1 MTKIQHL
8 NSTDSRGR
16 ALRARR
22 HLTHG
27 LRLLGDH
34 IGNLAITVIGV
45 SVAARIT
52 NDIVEFAPVLNI
64 ADGMAVLLILATWGA
79 ALLVTGFAYYAADLI
94 DPDSRDGDDLWD
106 ATTAFKDTVEDL
118 TNGANYDDIRLALQA
133 SNALPALYEL
143 TVQLRTAYAQDG
155 EMDEAAALSDTAALV
170 RAAAQSF
177 GHRDIGQ

>member
-1 MTKIQHL
+1 MTEIQHL

-22 HLTHG
+22 HITHG
-27 LRLLGDH
+27 LRLVGDH
-34 IGNLAITVIGV
+34 VSTLAVVVAGV
-45 SVAARIT
+45 GVAVWIA

-64 ADGMAVLLILATWGA
+64 TDGMAALLILATWGA
-79 ALLVTGFAYYAADLI
+79 ALLVKGLAYSAADRI
-94 DPDSRDGDDLWD
+94 DPDSRDGDELWE
-106 ATTAFKDTVEDL
+106 ATTVFKDAVEDL
-118 TNGANYDDIRLALQA
+118 ANGANYDNIRLALQA

>member
-1 MTKIQHL
+1 MTEIQHL

-22 HLTHG
+22 HITHG

-34 IGNLAITVIGV
+34 IGNLAIAVIGV
-45 SVAARIT
+45 GVAARIT

-79 ALLVTGFAYYAADLI
+79 ALLVAGFAYYAADLI